1 MLDPWQPLVRKLA
14 LTNWG
19 EGQRMTALAGIDEQS
34 GVSTLC
40 AELAAFSARSGR
52 RTALLE
58 MARPI
63 DQASEGWRLDTAPD
77 KAIARD
83 DAGFDRIAIAC
94 AEDGQSLS
102 DISLLRS
109 GIEQLGGYDTLVA
122 DVAPLRE
129 IGTRA
134 VDGPAAA
141 AACGRIYLVP
151 LAGQIDRAALAS
163 TVGLLNASHIEL
175 AGLILNDRFNPS
187 LAAELA
193 REAERLRIISPRLS
207 RWLARKA
214 YSSRFLSERT

>member
-1 MLDPWQPLVRKLA
+1 MLDAWQPQIRKLA

-19 EGQRMTALAGIDEQS
+19 EGQRIIALAGIDAQS

-40 AELAAFSARSGR
+40 GELAAFSARSGR
-52 RTALLE
+52 RTALLDV
-58 MARPI
+58 ARPVARAA
-63 DQASEGWRLDTAPD
+63 QGWRLDTAPD
-77 KAIARD
+77 DATTRD
-83 DAGFDRIAIAC
+83 DAGFDRIAVAC

-102 DISLLRS
+102 DIGRLRG
-109 GIEQLGGYDTLVA
+109 GIDQLGAYDTLVV
-122 DVAPLRE
+122 DIAPLRE

-163 TVGLLNASHIEL
+163 TVSLLDASKIEL

-187 LAAELA
+187 LAAEMA
-193 REAERLRIISPRLS
+193 REAQRLRIISPRLS